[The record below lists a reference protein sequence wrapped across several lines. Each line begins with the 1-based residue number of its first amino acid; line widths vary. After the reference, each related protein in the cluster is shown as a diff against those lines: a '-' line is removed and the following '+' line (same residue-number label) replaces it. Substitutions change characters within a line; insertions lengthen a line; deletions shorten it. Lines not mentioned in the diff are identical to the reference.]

1 MVKRYYIRK
10 GDSTTAGGT
19 VTEGSAVMH
28 CDGLP
33 LAFEGDAVSCPAC
46 HSTGKILCD
55 GPRWPKAGPDGRQTA
70 LSDDLCLCRCNPLP
84 RLIASQSTMSMS
96 MDGSPADPVVQRATA
111 HVYAPNPE
119 ASTPTPSAISGSAG
133 SGLKQS
139 PPLAFASNAANS
151 GDVMEL
157 AARGVSEDDEAEC
170 HAQYELD
177 METCNAARA
186 MYKNPAYFLACSQR
200 AFERYQ
206 QCRGY

>member
-1 MVKRYYIRK
+1 
-10 GDSTTAGGT
+10 
-19 VTEGSAVMH
+19 
-28 CDGLP
+28 
-33 LAFEGDAVSCPAC
+33 
-46 HSTGKILCD
+46 
-55 GPRWPKAGPDGRQTA
+55 
-70 LSDDLCLCRCNPLP
+70 
-84 RLIASQSTMSMS
+84 MS

-119 ASTPTPSAISGSAG
+119 ASTPAPSAISGSAG

>member
-1 MVKRYYIRK
+1 
-10 GDSTTAGGT
+10 
-19 VTEGSAVMH
+19 MH

-46 HSTGKILCD
+46 HSTGEILCD

-96 MDGSPADPVVQRATA
+96 FEGSPADEVMQRATA
-111 HVYAPNPE
+111 RVYAPE
-119 ASTPTPSAISGSAG
+119 AGPATAAPSATSALAG
-133 SGLKQS
+133 SGLKES
-139 PPLAFASNAANS
+139 TPLAFASNAAS
-151 GDVMEL
+151 SADVLEL

-177 METCNAARA
+177 METCYAARA
-186 MYKNPAYFLACSQR
+186 MYKNPAYFLTCSQR

>member
-1 MVKRYYIRK
+1 MVKPYYIRK
-10 GDSTTAGGT
+10 GDRATAGGT
-19 VTEGSAVMH
+19 VTDGSAVMY

-46 HSTGKILCD
+46 QSTGKILCD

-96 MDGSPADPVVQRATA
+96 FEGSPADEVVQRATA
-111 HVYAPNPE
+111 HVYAPGAGPVTAAPSASSSLAGGLKE
-119 ASTPTPSAISGSAG
+119 STPV
-133 SGLKQS
+133 
-139 PPLAFASNAANS
+139 AFASNAASS
-151 GDVMEL
+151 GDVLEL

-177 METCNAARA
+177 RKRA
-186 MYKNPAYFLACSQR
+186 MRPEPCIRIPRIF
-200 AFERYQ
+200 
-206 QCRGY
+206 

>member
-1 MVKRYYIRK
+1 MVKRYYVRK

-19 VTEGSAVMH
+19 VTEGSPVMQ

-33 LAFEGDAVSCPAC
+33 LAFEGDAVTCPAC
-46 HSTGKILCD
+46 NSTGKILCD

-96 MDGSPADPVVQRATA
+96 MKSSPADSAAQQATA
-111 HVYAPNPE
+111 HVYGAQV
-119 ASTPTPSAISGSAG
+119 ASATAAGAG
-133 SGLKQS
+133 SGARTWEGTV
-139 PPLAFASNAANS
+139 PLAYADSAA
-151 GDVMEL
+151 GAEDPVQL

-170 HAQYELD
+170 HAQYEMD

-186 MYKNPAYFLACSQR
+186 MYKSPAYFLTCSQR